1 MTEKNR
7 GKRLVTYVKDY
18 VVFDLETTGVNAAE
32 DEIIEISG
40 IKVKDGE
47 VADTFSTLVNPGRRI
62 PAQATAV
69 NGITDEMV
77 KDAPRIGPALSD
89 FLEFAGK
96 EVLVGHNIH
105 TFDLNFICNGAA
117 KHLGRIVDNDYI
129 DTLFMARSCLPQL
142 RHHKLVDVAA
152 HFQISQEGAHRAL
165 NDCMMNQQCF
175 EALAKL
181 QETMP
186 LNLCPKCGGELV
198 ERSGKFGRFWGCSN
212 FPDCRYTKNI
222 RG

>member
-1 MTEKNR
+1 MAERNR
-7 GKRLVTYVKDY
+7 GKRLAAYVKDY
-18 VVFDLETTGVNAAE
+18 VVFDLETTGVNAIE
-32 DEIIEISG
+32 DEIIEISA
-40 IKVKDGE
+40 IKVKDGA
-47 VADTFSTLVNPGRRI
+47 VADTFSTLVNPGRKI

-77 KDAPRIGPALSD
+77 RDAPKIGQALSD

-117 KHLGRIVDNDYI
+117 KHLGKTVDNDYI

-152 HFQISQEGAHRAL
+152 YFQISVEGAHRAL
-165 NDCMMNQQCF
+165 NDCIMNQRCF
-175 EALAKL
+175 EELAKL
-181 QETMP
+181 QKTMP
-186 LNLCPKCGGELV
+186 VAFCPKCGGELIQ
-198 ERSGKFGRFWGCSN
+198 RSGKFGRFLGCSN
-212 FPDCRYTKNI
+212 FPECRYTKNI